1 MTEGSKHETTCAA
14 AAAESVM
21 IGPVDRRRA
30 MAGLSGGVA
39 ALGLAGCSV
48 ELPGSGEQARV
59 FVLSPKSTFG
69 EETPAVDWQLLIAP
83 PEAAAG
89 LDTVRIA
96 LRQTEIELQYF
107 AGAAWTDTATKMVE
121 RLLIESFE
129 NSGKIVSVGRQAV
142 GLRANFI
149 LVTDLREFQ
158 AEYEGKGPGEA
169 PDVRIRLNA
178 KLVKMPQRVI
188 VSSQTVERV
197 APAAGSDLIG
207 VVRGFDEALGKVM
220 KRLVEWTLAEGQTH
234 IADT

>member
-1 MTEGSKHETTCAA
+1 MTEGSKHGVNAA
-14 AAAESVM
+14 LSGAESVLV
-21 IGPVDRRRA
+21 GPVDRRRA
-30 MAGLSGGVA
+30 LAGLSGGIA

-59 FVLSPKSTFG
+59 FVLSPKSSFA
-69 EETPAVDWQLLIAP
+69 EDAPEVDWQLLIAP
-83 PEAAAG
+83 PDAAAG

-96 LRQTEIELQYF
+96 LRQTDIELQYF

-158 AEYEGKGPGEA
+158 AEYDGKGPGAA

-188 VSSQTVERV
+188 VSSQTVERIV
-197 APAAGSDLIG
+197 PAPGSDLIG
-207 VVRGFDEALGKVM
+207 VVRGFDDALGKVM
-220 KRLVEWTLAEGQTH
+220 KRLVEWTLAEGQIH
-234 IADT
+234 IADS